1 MKCEY
6 DINKICEESKECQAR
21 FVACDKCE
29 FIDQEGDCDNSD
41 SPNRFRFMDGL
52 STCCSLF
59 KKKSN
64 S

>member
-1 MKCEY
+1 MRCEY
-6 DINKICEESKECQAR
+6 DSCKICEESKDCEER
-21 FVACDKCE
+21 FVACDECSSISE
-29 FIDQEGDCDNSD
+29 EGDCDNSE
-41 SPNRFRFMDGL
+41 SVNYCRFMDGL